1 MMKTDSMMHTGNTTF
16 NGNRDDMIPEA
27 LEITP
32 ITGTMFVNS
41 FMMVFDFHD
50 EEKTKPWY

>member
-1 MMKTDSMMHTGNTTF
+1 MMKSDSMMHTGNTTF

-27 LEITP
+27 LEITK

-41 FMMVFDFHD
+41 FMMVFDFNV
-50 EEKTKPWY
+50 EEKTKP

>member
-16 NGNRDDMIPEA
+16 NGNRDAMIPEA
-27 LEITP
+27 LEIT

-41 FMMVFDFHD
+41 FYDGF
-50 EEKTKPWY
+50 